1 MQAVGFYLFYA
12 LNWVFTLLPLRI
24 LYIFSDFLFLVLY
37 YFPSYRRSVVFENL
51 RNSFPQKTEK
61 ELKDIERK
69 FYKHLADIF
78 IETLKMAHISPE
90 EMKKRFVLSNPELL
104 QRLMAEGRDIAAIC
118 AHYNNWEWMSC
129 MPLYTD
135 FKCIT
140 IYKPLSNKYFDK
152 YINDLR
158 RKKGF
163 FLAPMSNIIR
173 EIIADKKKGV
183 NALYAFITDQTP
195 ANVEVQYWTTFLN
208 QDTAVFAGV
217 EKIAMKYD
225 MAVVY
230 FDCQK
235 VKRGYYE
242 INADLMFEHPAGLP
256 ENSVS
261 EAHVR
266 KLEEII
272 NKQPEY
278 WIWSHKRWKYKRE
291 KQNG

>member
-1 MQAVGFYLFYA
+1 
-12 LNWVFTLLPLRI
+12 
-24 LYIFSDFLFLVLY
+24 
-37 YFPSYRRSVVFENL
+37 
-51 RNSFPQKTEK
+51 
-61 ELKDIERK
+61 
-69 FYKHLADIF
+69 
-78 IETLKMAHISPE
+78 MAHISPE
-90 EMKKRFVLSNPELL
+90 EMQKRFVLSNPELL
-104 QRLMAEGRDIAAIC
+104 QRLRSEGRDIAAIC